1 MDIESQLH
9 EKILVLQRA
18 LPRLKVFQYEMWKM
32 EAYLQD
38 ATDHMKK
45 VTGCIPFVQEQEAL
59 ARVKM
64 LATKCCLKRLMVNS
78 ANTKIE
84 EVLSLVTEPDTLLEL
99 VMEKVVQINLPME
112 DLPKTLVA
120 QLLEWP
126 SKRTELVGIKL
137 FIIEDMLADMF
148 DELQFIFG

>member
-1 MDIESQLH
+1 MDIETQLN

-18 LPRLKVFQYEMWKM
+18 LPRLKVFQYEMWRM

-38 ATDHMKK
+38 ATDQMKK

-99 VMEKVVQINLPME
+99 VMEKVV
-112 DLPKTLVA
+112 PKTLVV

-137 FIIEDMLADMF
+137 FIIEDLFADMF